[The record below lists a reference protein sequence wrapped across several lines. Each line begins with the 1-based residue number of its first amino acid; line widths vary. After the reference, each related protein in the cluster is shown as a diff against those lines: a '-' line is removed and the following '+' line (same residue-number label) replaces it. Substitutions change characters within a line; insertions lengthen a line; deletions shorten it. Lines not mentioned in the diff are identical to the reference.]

1 MRLSLIARLVER
13 RFISKNEGLNNIL
26 QLTFC
31 RYCLQPKA
39 QLLIALSLY
48 VHWASFWRWAVED
61 VPSRLKSF
69 TCLCD
74 FWAYAEIKGQGN
86 EACDLLPSYIKA
98 SFLFCPPKAKW
109 AEHSMTLRLQ
119 IFRFFYRIDR
129 QFISQLPAID
139 NLETATLMCGVN
151 VGCTESKQQ
160 RNLTLFNQ
168 NDSFDIFF
176 AILSGEVCTRL

>member
-1 MRLSLIARLVER
+1 
-13 RFISKNEGLNNIL
+13 
-26 QLTFC
+26 
-31 RYCLQPKA
+31 
-39 QLLIALSLY
+39 
-48 VHWASFWRWAVED
+48 
-61 VPSRLKSF
+61 
-69 TCLCD
+69 
-74 FWAYAEIKGQGN
+74 
-86 EACDLLPSYIKA
+86 
-98 SFLFCPPKAKW
+98 
-109 AEHSMTLRLQ
+109 MTLRLQ